1 MHEGT
6 VYEIGKNLPDL
17 LKLTQSMLNDV
28 VTVVENEAEQENS
41 VWFVE
46 MGEV

>member
-6 VYEIGKNLPDL
+6 VYQTDKNLPDL
-17 LKLTQSMLNDV
+17 MKLTQSMLNDV
-28 VTVVENEAEQENS
+28 VTIVGNEAEQENS

>member
-6 VYEIGKNLPDL
+6 VYEKDKNLPDL
-17 LKLTQSMLNDV
+17 LKLTQSVLNDV
-28 VTVVENEAEQENS
+28 VTIVGNEAEQENS
-41 VWFVE
+41 VWFVG

>member
-6 VYEIGKNLPDL
+6 VYQTDKNPPDL
-17 LKLTQSMLNDV
+17 MKLTQSMLNDV
-28 VTVVENEAEQENS
+28 VTIVGNEAEQENS